1 MVVEG
6 CSHPSEVHVSE
17 IKRPPT
23 SHVWILI
30 ASAVVILGCL
40 GGGLLFGHHYLFLI
54 GLAGAIGEMLVLPI
68 VLHLAHANHTTWQIG
83 QGHLAKMIVHMEQ
96 VAAQLTLVTE
106 NQLLS
111 DRTKSLAFREKDR
124 EAVRK
129 AVGEEINRQDWDAAL
144 ALVNDMDTAFG
155 YKAEADRLRQEINER
170 RSAIVQRQI
179 AEHRAAIDRYV
190 DAEAW
195 GQALQEAQNALATFP
210 DNPTVL
216 QLPEEIE
223 ERRAALKK
231 KLTDSW
237 QEAVNRHDVDGSIEI
252 LKHLDVYLTPAE
264 AEGMQEAARG
274 VFKEKINLLR
284 TQFTLAVQ
292 NHRWYEALRLGETIV
307 TEFPNSRMAQEV
319 KDMQEM
325 LKQRAGEENAA
336 AAKA

>member
-1 MVVEG
+1 VV
-6 CSHPSEVHVSE
+6 E

-23 SHVWILI
+23 SHTWILSVCAALVI
-30 ASAVVILGCL
+30 ACL
-40 GGGLLFGHHYLFLI
+40 GVGFFMNHPHVFLI
-54 GLAGAIGEMLVLPI
+54 GLVGLILELLVLPI
-68 VLHLAHANHTTWQIG
+68 VLHIAHANHTSWMLSKG
-83 QGHLAKMIVHMEQ
+83 PLHKLVEQ
-96 VAAQLTLVTE
+96 LDSVAAQLTLVTE

-129 AVGEEINRQDWDAAL
+129 AVAEELNRQDWDAAL
-144 ALVNDMDTAFG
+144 ALVNDMDTTFG
-155 YKAEADRLRQEINER
+155 YKAEADRLRQEISER
-170 RSAIVQRQI
+170 RAAVVQRQV

-195 GQALQEAQNALATFP
+195 GQALQEAQNAQTAFP
-210 DNPTVL
+210 DHPMVL
-216 QLPEEIE
+216 QMPMEIE

-252 LKHLDVYLTPAE
+252 LKHLDIYLTPAE

-307 TEFPNSRMAQEV
+307 NEFPNSRMAQEV
-319 KDMQEM
+319 RDMQEM
-325 LKQRAGEENAA
+325 LKQRAGEETAA